1 MDRWIDGSFS
11 AQRTYTIATAYRFDI
26 WVSSSLDHAL
36 VDAHAGA
43 SASGPEKERRRR
55 GGSRSAM
62 TAAEQQPRSVRRPH
76 RIPRTP

>member
-43 SASGPEKERRRR
+43 SAVESPI
-55 GGSRSAM
+55 
-62 TAAEQQPRSVRRPH
+62 VV
-76 RIPRTP
+76 